1 VSGCK
6 RGLAC
11 HPEVWFVILSVSE
24 ESRCP
29 GREILRFAQDDKE
42 GHAQDDKEGH
52 AQNDAGAPIRLF
64 LPALI
69 VQYVGMHGV
78 ERTRLGLFVI

>member
-1 VSGCK
+1 MSGCK

-11 HPEVWFVILSVSE
+11 HPERSE
-24 ESRCP
+24 GSRCP
-29 GREILRFAQDDKE
+29 AREILRFTQDDKE

-52 AQNDAGAPIRLF
+52 AQNDTGAPICLF
-64 LPALI
+64 LPELI

-78 ERTRLGLFVI
+78 ESTRLGLFII